1 MKSSDLD
8 GGYWTH
14 TGFHKQLAN
23 TSALFVPKYLDLLNP
38 TLPCGKGK
46 AGGSVR
52 AEVHVREAGLP
63 NKQEAKEN
71 QSPVPSAGDG
81 TLSEGNNYN
90 KNL

>member
-23 TSALFVPKYLDLLNP
+23 TSALFVPQYLDLLNP

-71 QSPVPSAGDG
+71 RSPVQSAGVG
-81 TLSEGNNYN
+81 TLSEGNNQT
-90 KNL
+90 